1 MHHGGISLK
10 TALHT
15 VSYAGVWPGQVT
27 LPLERIVDKAAELG
41 YDGVMIVA
49 KRPHASPLDMDRD
62 RRPRLRDQIA
72 ARGLELAA
80 LAGYTDFGAGC
91 DQPGIPFREMQVLAV
106 AELAR
111 LARDLGGSLV
121 RIFTAFERPGVSYD
135 RLWADTV
142 MALKECAGRAAEFGV
157 TLAVQNHHDL
167 ACHHESLADLIGQ
180 VDEPNCRAGFDAWS
194 PALQGVDL
202 AAAARRLAPVTA
214 LTIVADYVQRPRFQY
229 DSNLNNYLPRPA
241 AVRAVAPGDGFID
254 YRAFFAALKAGGYD
268 GWIAYEMCAPLEGGG
283 SEANLDR
290 CARRFVEWLPEVWP
304 GN

>member
-1 MHHGGISLK
+1 MK

-27 LPLERIVDKAAELG
+27 LPLERIVDKAADLG

-62 RRPRLRDQIA
+62 RRVRLRDQIA
-72 ARGLELAA
+72 ARGLALAA
-80 LAGYTDFGAGC
+80 LAGYTDFGAGY
-91 DQPGIPFREMQVLAV
+91 DQPGIPYREMQILAV

-121 RIFTAFERPGVSYD
+121 RIFTAFERAGVGYD
-135 RLWADTV
+135 RLWADTISS
-142 MALKECAGRAAEFGV
+142 LQECARRAAEFGV

-167 ACHHESLADLIGQ
+167 ACHHDSLADLIAQ
-180 VDEPNCRAGFDAWS
+180 VGEPNCRAGFDAWS
-194 PALQGVDL
+194 PALQEADL
-202 AAAARRLAPVTA
+202 AAAARQLAPITV
-214 LTIVADYVQRPRFQY
+214 LTIVADYVRRPRFQY
-229 DSNLNNYLPRPA
+229 DPNLNNYLARAA

-254 YRAFFAALKAGGYD
+254 YAAFFAGLRAGGYD
-268 GWIAYEMCAPLEGGG
+268 GWVAYEMCAPLEGGG

-290 CARRFVEWLPEVWP
+290 CARRFLEWLPSAWP
-304 GN
+304 AAS

>member
-1 MHHGGISLK
+1 MK

-41 YDGVMIVA
+41 YDGVMLVA

-62 RRPRLRDQIA
+62 RRTRLRDQLA
-72 ARGLELAA
+72 GRGLELAA
-80 LAGYTDFGAGC
+80 LAGYTDFGAGS

-135 RLWADTV
+135 RLWTETV
-142 MALKECAGRAAEFGV
+142 AALKECAGRAAEFGV

-167 ACHHESLADLIGQ
+167 ACHHESLADLIAQ

-194 PALQGVDL
+194 PALQGADL
-202 AAAARRLAPVTA
+202 AEAARRLAPVTA
-214 LTIVADYVQRPRFQY
+214 LTIVADYIQRPRFQY
-229 DSNLNNYLPRPA
+229 DPHLNNYLPRPA

-254 YRAFFAALKAGGYD
+254 YRSFFAALQAGGYD

-290 CARRFVEWLPEVWP
+290 CARRFLEWLPEVWD
-304 GN
+304 GK

>member
-1 MHHGGISLK
+1 MK

-15 VSYAGVWPGQVT
+15 VSYAGVWPGQVS
-27 LPLERIVDKAAELG
+27 LPLERIVDKAAEIG

-49 KRPHASPLDMDRD
+49 KRPHASPLDMDAD
-62 RRPRLRDQIA
+62 RRARLREQLA
-72 ARGLELAA
+72 ARRLELAA
-80 LAGYTDFGAGC
+80 LAGYTDFGVGY
-91 DQPGIPFREMQVLAV
+91 DQPGIPFREMQIMCV

-121 RIFTAFERPGVSYD
+121 RIFTAFERPGLGYD
-135 RLWADTV
+135 RLWSDTL
-142 MALKECAGRAAEFGV
+142 ATLKECSRRAAEVDV

-167 ACHHESLADLIGQ
+167 ACHHESLADLIAQ

-202 AAAARRLAPVTA
+202 EQSARRMAPITA
-214 LTIVADYVQRPRFQY
+214 LTIVADYVRRARFQY
-229 DSNLNNYLPRPA
+229 DPGLNNYLPQTPS
-241 AVRAVAPGDGFID
+241 VRAVAPGDGFID

-268 GWIAYEMCAPLEGGG
+268 GWVAYEMCAPLEGGG

-290 CARRFVEWLPEVWP
+290 CARRCLEGLPEVW
-304 GN
+304 G

>member
-1 MHHGGISLK
+1 MK

-15 VSYAGVWPGQVT
+15 VSYAGVWPGQVV

-62 RRPRLRDQIA
+62 RRARLCDQIA

-80 LAGYTDFGAGC
+80 LAGYTDFGAGG

-106 AELAR
+106 TELAR

-121 RIFTAFERPGVSYD
+121 RIFTAFERPGVDYD

-142 MALKECAGRAAEFGV
+142 TALKECARRAAEFDV

-167 ACHHESLADLIGQ
+167 ACHHESLADLIAQ

-202 AAAARRLAPVTA
+202 AVAARQLAPITT
-214 LTIVADYVQRPRFQY
+214 LTIVADYIRRPRFQY
-229 DSNLNNYLPRPA
+229 DPNLNNYLPRPA

-254 YRAFFAALKAGGYD
+254 YRAFFAALKAGRYD

-290 CARRFVEWLPEVWP
+290 CARRFLEWLPEVWGAP
-304 GN
+304 AA

>member
-1 MHHGGISLK
+1 MK

-27 LPLERIVDKAAELG
+27 LPLQRIIDKAAELG
-41 YDGVMIVA
+41 DNGVMIVA

-62 RRPRLRDQIA
+62 RRSRLRDQIA

-80 LAGYTDFGAGC
+80 LAGYTDFGAGY

-106 AELAR
+106 VELAR

-135 RLWADTV
+135 RLWSDTV
-142 MALKECAGRAAEFGV
+142 TTLKECARRAAEFDV

-167 ACHHESLADLIGQ
+167 ACHHESLADLIAQ

-194 PALQGVDL
+194 PALQEVDL
-202 AAAARRLAPVTA
+202 AAAARQLAPVTA
-214 LTIVADYVQRPRFQY
+214 LTIVADYVRRPRFQY
-229 DSNLNNYLPRPA
+229 DANLNNFLPRTA
-241 AVRAVAPGDGFID
+241 SVRAVAPGDGFID

-283 SEANLDR
+283 SEENLDR
-290 CARRFVEWLPEVWP
+290 CARRFLEWLPLVW
-304 GN
+304 GDAMTA